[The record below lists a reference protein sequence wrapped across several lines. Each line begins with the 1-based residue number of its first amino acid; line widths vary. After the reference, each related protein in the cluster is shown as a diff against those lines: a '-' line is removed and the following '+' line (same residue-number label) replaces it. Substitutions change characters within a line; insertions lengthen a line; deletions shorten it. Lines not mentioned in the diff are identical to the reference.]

1 MPQAFFGIGVM
12 ATCEPGPSQGTL
24 KLVHGSSPLRGEMLI
39 SLYFDLDGSPMP
51 SDPRHVLQ
59 RQIDRLADKGLRA
72 AAAFELEFFLLD
84 NERDASGAVRP
95 ASDVLDGRAT
105 TATDVYSMEKLQ
117 GMLPLFNE
125 IYAAAEAAAI
135 PVENMISEYAP
146 GQYELTVHYRDDV
159 MQAATDLMTLKR
171 IVKQQARA
179 QGITAVLWR
188 SR

>member
-1 MPQAFFGIGVM
+1 MEHRGKIIRRAELVHVFEQGVSLPASILGQEVCGEDVD
-12 ATCEPGPSQGTL
+12 ATGLVWDRGDGDMRAWPVAGTL

-39 SLYFDLDGSPMP
+39 SLYDLDGSPMP

-84 NERDASGAVRP
+84 NERDANGAVRP

-125 IYAAAEAAAI
+125 IFA
-135 PVENMISEYAP
+135 
-146 GQYELTVHYRDDV
+146 L
-159 MQAATDLMTLKR
+159 L
-171 IVKQQARA
+171 
-179 QGITAVLWR
+179 
-188 SR
+188 